1 MRSNKKI
8 HLVNVLVRNYDRNVM
23 QYCGRVVQEI
33 VHNMRTNTG
42 TFAHNPLR
50 IVCSFLN
57 TFLCTLNTHSIHQ
70 VVHTFFMQYQS
81 VNYVLY
87 AKSTGLTITTTY
99 NK

>member
-8 HLVNVLVRNYDRNVM
+8 HLAGVLVSNYDLNVV
-23 QYCGRVVQEI
+23 QYCGRVVQEL
-33 VHNMRTNTG
+33 VHNMRTNKG
-42 TFAHNPLR
+42 SFAHNPLR
-50 IVCSFLN
+50 IVYSFLN
-57 TFLCTLNTHSIHQ
+57 TFLYTLNTHSIHQ
-70 VVHTFFMQYQS
+70 VLHTFFMQYQS